1 VCCPGAT
8 KGATSTMAEV
18 LYFLKVLLLFVAF
31 AACLA
36 FWWAV
41 AEGMWWLAGQFV

>member
-1 VCCPGAT
+1 M
-8 KGATSTMAEV
+8 SEV
-18 LYFLKVLLLFVAF
+18 LYFLKVTMLFVAF

>member
-1 VCCPGAT
+1 
-8 KGATSTMAEV
+8 MAEV
-18 LYFLKVLLLFVAF
+18 LYFLKVTGLFVVF

-41 AEGMWWLAGQFV
+41 AEGLWWAAGQFV